1 MFLFGYRV
9 RAGAGAGLPE
19 EWFRRPDRRPV
30 DGGRAAA
37 VGALVPA
44 TGRYAVQGAQV
55 RAGLELWAS
64 RAGTQLVVEDDRSR
78 PARAARVHA
87 ELVERGCQFVR
98 GPDGSD
104 SARAVA
110 AARTGAVVWNHGAAA
125 DDVQRL
131 PGVVSV
137 PSPASRYLVALGRAV
152 AALRPAATI
161 ALVTATGRFARFA
174 REGLERAGPALGL
187 GILACFS
194 FRDPPAAVAAAGAD
208 AILACGPVGAEVVLF
223 RALARLAP
231 STLRGGV
238 SPGLAAFPALL
249 GGDPEGLLAPVQW
262 HPETRMSPELG
273 PSSAELIADARAS
286 ALGELDDLLRRLRA
300 RSRYRPPAG
309 PQPFGRAL
317 EPSAPRT
324 PARRCQLSEARTC
337 YRHRPPALAQSRMC
351 GTLQKPSAIRCSPR
365 WRTSR
370 TYPSPSCAPQCEQRE
385 GRASVPAGSLTPPAP
400 QREPRIAHGTMCS
413 IRQKTARRA
422 PAGS

>member
-1 MFLFGYRV
+1 MFSFGY
-9 RAGAGAGLPE
+9 RAGAGAGARPPE
-19 EWFRRPDRRPV
+19 EWFRRPDRRPLE
-30 DGGRAAA
+30 GGRAAP

-64 RAGTQLVVEDDRSR
+64 RAGTRLVVEDDRSQ
-78 PARAARVHA
+78 PARAARLHA
-87 ELVERGCQFVR
+87 ELVERGCQFVL
-98 GPDGSD
+98 GPYGSD

-174 REGLERAGPALGL
+174 REGLERAPLGL

-208 AILACGPVGAEVVLF
+208 AILACGPVGVEVVLF
-223 RALARLAP
+223 RALARQAP

-262 HPETRMSPELG
+262 HPETRTSPELG
-273 PSSAELIADARAS
+273 PSSAELDDP
-286 ALGELDDLLRRLRA
+286 LGAARRLRTTTFFGAFELDPATGLQRGHALSVVRWSRA
-300 RSRYRPPAG
+300 R
-309 PQPFGRAL
+309 QEL
-317 EPSAPRT
+317 V
-324 PARRCQLSEARTC
+324 
-337 YRHRPPALAQSRMC
+337 LAD
-351 GTLQKPSAIRCSPR
+351 
-365 WRTSR
+365 
-370 TYPSPSCAPQCEQRE
+370 
-385 GRASVPAGSLTPPAP
+385 AS
-400 QREPRIAHGTMCS
+400 
-413 IRQKTARRA
+413 
-422 PAGS
+422 

>member
-1 MFLFGYRV
+1 M
-9 RAGAGAGLPE
+9 
-19 EWFRRPDRRPV
+19 
-30 DGGRAAA
+30 
-37 VGALVPA
+37 PA

-64 RAGTQLVVEDDRSR
+64 RAGTRLVVEDDRSQ
-78 PARAARVHA
+78 PARAARLHA
-87 ELVERGCQFVR
+87 ELVERGCQFVL
-98 GPDGSD
+98 GPYGSD

-174 REGLERAGPALGL
+174 REGLERADPALGL

-194 FRDPPAAVAAAGAD
+194 FRDPPAAAVAAGAD

-238 SPGLAAFPALL
+238 SPGLAAFPGLL

-273 PSSAELIADARAS
+273 PSSAELMADARAS
-286 ALGELDDLLRRLRA
+286 ALGELDYVAAQAYAAALIAGRCLDLGPDDPLGAARRLRTTTFFGAFELDPATGLQSGHALSVVRWSRA
-300 RSRYRPPAG
+300 R
-309 PQPFGRAL
+309 QEL
-317 EPSAPRT
+317 V
-324 PARRCQLSEARTC
+324 
-337 YRHRPPALAQSRMC
+337 LAD
-351 GTLQKPSAIRCSPR
+351 
-365 WRTSR
+365 
-370 TYPSPSCAPQCEQRE
+370 
-385 GRASVPAGSLTPPAP
+385 AS
-400 QREPRIAHGTMCS
+400 
-413 IRQKTARRA
+413 
-422 PAGS
+422 

>member
-1 MFLFGYRV
+1 
-9 RAGAGAGLPE
+9 
-19 EWFRRPDRRPV
+19 
-30 DGGRAAA
+30 
-37 VGALVPA
+37 
-44 TGRYAVQGAQV
+44 
-55 RAGLELWAS
+55 
-64 RAGTQLVVEDDRSR
+64 VVEDDRSR
-78 PARAARVHA
+78 PARAARLYA
-87 ELVERGCQFVR
+87 ELVERGCQFVL
-98 GPDGSD
+98 GPYGSD

-152 AALRPAATI
+152 AALRPAATV

-194 FRDPPAAVAAAGAD
+194 FRDPPAAAAAAGAD

-262 HPETRMSPELG
+262 HPETRTSPELG

-286 ALGELDDLLRRLRA
+286 ALGELDYVAAQAYAAALIAGRCLELGPDDPLGAARRLRTTTFFGA
-300 RSRYRPPAG
+300 FELDPATG
-309 PQPFGRAL
+309 LQRGHRLSVLRWGRARQ
-317 EPSAPRT
+317 ES
-324 PARRCQLSEARTC
+324 PASRSQLSEARAR
-337 YRHRPPALAQSRMC
+337 YRHRPPALAQSRKC
-351 GTLQKPSAIRCSPR
+351 VTLQKPSAIRCSPR
-365 WRTSR
+365 WRTKR
-370 TYPSPSCAPQCEQRE
+370 TYPSPSCETQCEQRK
-385 GRASVPAGSLTPPAP
+385 GHDSLPAGSVTPPPP
-400 QREPRIAHGTMCS
+400 QREPLIAHGTTCS
-413 IRQKTARRA
+413 IRQKTARRP

>member
-1 MFLFGYRV
+1 MTLAPPRTQQTSLTTDRV
-9 RAGAGAGLPE
+9 LVRLSGGCGSGSAPTRGVVPQAGPQAAGAS
-19 EWFRRPDRRPV
+19 
-30 DGGRAAA
+30 RAAP

-64 RAGTQLVVEDDRSR
+64 RAGTRLVVEDDRSQ
-78 PARAARVHA
+78 PARAARLHA
-87 ELVERGCQFVR
+87 ELVERGCQFVL
-98 GPDGSD
+98 GPYGSD

-174 REGLERAGPALGL
+174 REGLERADPALGL

-194 FRDPPAAVAAAGAD
+194 FRDPPAAAAAAGAD

-238 SPGLAAFPALL
+238 SPGLAAFPGLL

-273 PSSAELIADARAS
+273 PSSAELMADARAS
-286 ALGELDDLLRRLRA
+286 ALGELDYVAAQAYAAALIAGRCLDLRPDDPLGAARRLRTTTFFGAFELDPATGLQRGHSLSVVRWSRA
-300 RSRYRPPAG
+300 RQELLLA
-309 PQPFGRAL
+309 
-317 EPSAPRT
+317 
-324 PARRCQLSEARTC
+324 EA
-337 YRHRPPALAQSRMC
+337 S
-351 GTLQKPSAIRCSPR
+351 
-365 WRTSR
+365 
-370 TYPSPSCAPQCEQRE
+370 
-385 GRASVPAGSLTPPAP
+385 
-400 QREPRIAHGTMCS
+400 
-413 IRQKTARRA
+413 
-422 PAGS
+422 

>member
-1 MFLFGYRV
+1 M
-9 RAGAGAGLPE
+9 
-19 EWFRRPDRRPV
+19 
-30 DGGRAAA
+30 
-37 VGALVPA
+37 PA

-64 RAGTQLVVEDDRSR
+64 RAGTRLVVEDDRSR
-78 PARAARVHA
+78 PARAARLHA
-87 ELVERGCQFVR
+87 ELVERGCQFVL
-98 GPDGSD
+98 GPYGSD

-110 AARTGAVVWNHGAAA
+110 AARPGAVVWNHGAAA

-174 REGLERAGPALGL
+174 REGLERAPLGL

-208 AILACGPVGAEVVLF
+208 AILACGPVGVEVVLF

-262 HPETRMSPELG
+262 HPETRTSPELG
-273 PSSAELIADARAS
+273 PSSAELMADARAS
-286 ALGELDDLLRRLRA
+286 ALGELDYVAAQAYAAALIAGRCLELGPDNPLGAARRLRTTTFFGAFELDPATGLQRGHALSVVRWSRA
-300 RSRYRPPAG
+300 R
-309 PQPFGRAL
+309 QEL
-317 EPSAPRT
+317 V
-324 PARRCQLSEARTC
+324 
-337 YRHRPPALAQSRMC
+337 LAD
-351 GTLQKPSAIRCSPR
+351 
-365 WRTSR
+365 
-370 TYPSPSCAPQCEQRE
+370 
-385 GRASVPAGSLTPPAP
+385 AS
-400 QREPRIAHGTMCS
+400 
-413 IRQKTARRA
+413 
-422 PAGS
+422 